1 MLYGKKVRN
10 ELSIYYH
17 YYMHPRKVKCFL
29 IIMKNEMKLCA
40 AILLFGQ
47 MVIDILHLRS
57 FTAKIMEILWSDACI
72 NGDHFTNTIYL
83 KIM

>member
-1 MLYGKKVRN
+1 
-10 ELSIYYH
+10 
-17 YYMHPRKVKCFL
+17 
-29 IIMKNEMKLCA
+29 MKNEMKLCA

-72 NGDHFTNTIYL
+72 NGDHFTNTISLYFE
-83 KIM
+83 KKGFVVYTRYTYTVS